1 MEEAPHFWEEVV
13 EEVELH
19 VKEAEVVEVDL
30 HEKEVGVV
38 QVDLHVKEAGVVQV
52 DLHAREEEEVVGE
65 LQGQGVVEEEVAH
78 LAWKVEEE
86 GEGEKGLQIQQA
98 LMQQLYS

>member
-19 VKEAEVVEVDL
+19 VKEAEVDL

-38 QVDLHVKEAGVVQV
+38 EVDLHVKEAGVVQV